1 MISNLDAKV
10 MDANAEALG
19 ISVEALMGNAGKA
32 VADYLIENY
41 HGKRFAFVCG
51 HGNNGGD
58 GFAAAGQMKEENV
71 RIFLIDPVEKIRSP
85 VVKGYL
91 DKSGIKPEPLPH
103 SFSDVD
109 VLVDCGLGT
118 GQNGDLREAYADFVF
133 QSDGFDGV
141 KISVDMPTGFGSNI
155 RFCPDITLTLHDV
168 KQFMERK
175 NCGNIVVLN
184 IGMPE
189 EASDQTGPGDFLR
202 YPIPEKNSHKGRNG
216 ELLIIGGGPY
226 FGAPALAA
234 MAALRIGTDLV
245 TVAVP
250 ESVYHEVACTNPT
263 LMVHKVS
270 GDHFNMSHFEELSD
284 LAVRCGCVLLGPG
297 IGTDP
302 ETVEFVKAF
311 AKECSV
317 PMVVDA
323 DGLNALGK
331 KYKAP
336 HRYVILTPHHKEYER
351 IGGKEDDVYIRA
363 NVIGCTIL
371 LKGPTDLISDGKRL
385 MSNKTG
391 CAAMT
396 GAGTGDVL
404 AGITAGLLS
413 KGMEPYDS
421 ACLAAYISGKAGEKA
436 FEKKSYGLIATDV
449 VDCISDVLV
458 EHLNGRN

>member
-1 MISNLDAKV
+1 
-10 MDANAEALG
+10 
-19 ISVEALMGNAGKA
+19 
-32 VADYLIENY
+32 
-41 HGKRFAFVCG
+41 
-51 HGNNGGD
+51 
-58 GFAAAGQMKEENV
+58 
-71 RIFLIDPVEKIRSP
+71 
-85 VVKGYL
+85 
-91 DKSGIKPEPLPH
+91 
-103 SFSDVD
+103 
-109 VLVDCGLGT
+109 
-118 GQNGDLREAYADFVF
+118 
-133 QSDGFDGV
+133 
-141 KISVDMPTGFGSNI
+141 
-155 RFCPDITLTLHDV
+155 
-168 KQFMERK
+168 MERK

-202 YPIPEKNSHKGRNG
+202 YPIPEKDSHKGRNG

-270 GDHFNMSHFEELSD
+270 GDHFKMSHFEELSD

>member
-118 GQNGDLREAYADFVF
+118 GQNGDLRGAYADFVF

-141 KISVDMPTGFGSNI
+141 KISVDMPTGFGSRI

-202 YPIPEKNSHKGRNG
+202 YPIPEKDSHKGRNG

-270 GDHFNMSHFEELSD
+270 GDHFKMSHFEELSD
-284 LAVRCGCVLLGPG
+284 LAVRCGCVLIRPG